1 MVSEGRRASL
11 KRWGE
16 IGWCR
21 TRQQILFGPQD
32 AAPPSGVGWGS
43 TEELAY
49 RVVAKRLVLKRIGL
63 PLTLSLKGS
72 WKRAPSPPVV
82 QGPGVTSGF
91 RRTVGAPPRKG
102 RGAIAQGGRL
112 PIVCI
117 CMLTFSAA
125 ISASPQL

>member
-21 TRQQILFGPQD
+21 TRQQKLCGPQD

-43 TEELAY
+43 TEELAS

-63 PLTLSLKGS
+63 PLTLSLKRVMVTCAVSASGS
-72 WKRAPSPPVV
+72 GARRGKRDSQDGRRPSP
-82 QGPGVTSGF
+82 QGEGCH
-91 RRTVGAPPRKG
+91 
-102 RGAIAQGGRL
+102 AQGGAGENLSRVY
-112 PIVCI
+112 IYNQIDVYSFF
-117 CMLTFSAA
+117 M
-125 ISASPQL
+125 